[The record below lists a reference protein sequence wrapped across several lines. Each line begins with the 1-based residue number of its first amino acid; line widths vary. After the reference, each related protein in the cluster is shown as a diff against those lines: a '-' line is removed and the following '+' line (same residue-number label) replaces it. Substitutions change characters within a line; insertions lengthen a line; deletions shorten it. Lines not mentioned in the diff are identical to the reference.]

1 MKIPGPLRD
10 ARFVERPN
18 RFLTVV
24 DIDGTHVKS
33 HLPDPGRLTELLV
46 PGAQLKVRPRDSQSS
61 QRRTSWTTL
70 LVKKGRNWVS
80 IDSTLPNRFVESL
93 LLNGELSIF
102 DLYTL
107 VRREVTVGS
116 HRFDFLL
123 KKNGKPYY
131 LEVKSVTF
139 VEKSICM
146 FPDAVTERG
155 AKHALALANIVK
167 SGVKAGILFVCQRSD
182 AKLFR
187 PMWDRDR
194 KFSEAL
200 VTAEKTGVDINVIT
214 AKVTPSSITYNN
226 QIPYDLTPF

>member
-24 DIDGTHVKS
+24 DIDGKHVKS
-33 HLPDPGRLTELLV
+33 HLPDPGRLKELLV
-46 PGAQLKVRPRDSQSS
+46 PDAQLKVRPRDSQSS
-61 QRRTSWTTL
+61 HRRTSWTTL

-80 IDSTLPNRFVESL
+80 IDSTLPNRFVQSL
-93 LLNGELSIF
+93 LVNGELPIY

-139 VEKSICM
+139 VEESVCM

-155 AKHALALANIVK
+155 AKHALALANMVK

-187 PMWDRDR
+187 LMWDRDR

-200 VTAEKTGVDINVIT
+200 VIAEKTGVDINVII
-214 AKVTPSSITYNN
+214 AKVTPSSITYNK

>member
-10 ARFVERPN
+10 ARFVARPN

-24 DIDGTHVKS
+24 DIDGKHVKS

-46 PGAQLKVRPRDSQSS
+46 PGAQLKVRPRDSQAS

-93 LLNGELSIF
+93 LVNGELSIF

-155 AKHALALANIVK
+155 AKHPLALANMVK

-187 PMWDRDR
+187 PMWDIDR

>member
-10 ARFVERPN
+10 ARFVARPN

-24 DIDGTHVKS
+24 DIDGKHVKS
-33 HLPDPGRLTELLV
+33 HLPDPGRLKELLV

-93 LLNGELSIF
+93 LVNGELSIF

-139 VEKSICM
+139 VEKRFSIKKLGE
-146 FPDAVTERG
+146 FTESRQQ
-155 AKHALALANIVK
+155 IPW
-167 SGVKAGILFVCQRSD
+167 R
-182 AKLFR
+182 
-187 PMWDRDR
+187 
-194 KFSEAL
+194 
-200 VTAEKTGVDINVIT
+200 KTGMVVMVIS
-214 AKVTPSSITYNN
+214 KS
-226 QIPYDLTPF
+226 

>member
-1 MKIPGPLRD
+1 VKIPGPLRD

-24 DIDGTHVKS
+24 DIDGKHVKS
-33 HLPDPGRLTELLV
+33 HLPDPGRLKELLV
-46 PGAQLKVRPRDSQSS
+46 PGARLKVRPRDSQSS
-61 QRRTSWTTL
+61 HRRTSWTTL
-70 LVKKGRNWVS
+70 LVKKGRNWIS
-80 IDSTLPNRFVESL
+80 IDSTLPNRFVQSL
-93 LLNGELSIF
+93 LVKRELSIF

-107 VRREVTVGS
+107 VRREVKVGN

-139 VEKSICM
+139 VEESVCM

-155 AKHALALANIVK
+155 AKHALALANMVK

-187 PMWDRDR
+187 LMWDRDR
-194 KFSEAL
+194 RFSEAL

-214 AKVTPSSITYNN
+214 AKVTPPSITYNN